1 MKIRKWLL
9 QACLGAGL
17 IGAVSAVG
25 QSSAISYQGRLNA
38 TGTPANGR
46 FDFTLTL
53 FGSATG
59 GTPLAAA
66 VTNLNV
72 SVTNGLFTTS
82 ADFGTSVYAGGNRW
96 LEIAVRT
103 NGVAGLFTTLAP
115 RQALAAAPVA
125 VFALAGNQGAPGAN
139 GAPGTAGQNGTTAFG
154 TGSVS
159 VGGTGLAIPGLTQ
172 TVVVPTNCVVF
183 VTTDGGITTQSTT
196 STGYSIIQVFLQI
209 DGVSPTAG
217 GYAYV
222 TVLNSAGFTGAA
234 AQWSLSQTA
243 TLSAGSHTLAVYA
256 SNVGGSAATVSGSSA
271 SALQG
276 ELTVLFLNK

>member
-1 MKIRKWLL
+1 MKIRKWLR

-17 IGAVSAVG
+17 IGAASALG
-25 QSSAISYQGRLNA
+25 QSSAISYQGRLNT

-46 FDFTLTL
+46 FDIMLTL

-59 GTPLAAA
+59 GTPLVAA

-72 SVTNGLFTTS
+72 SVTNGLFMAS
-82 ADFGTSVYAGGNRW
+82 ADFGTSAYAGGNRW

-103 NGVAGLFTTLAP
+103 NGVAGPFTTLAP
-115 RQALAAAPVA
+115 RQGLAAAPVA
-125 VFALAGNQGAPGAN
+125 VFALTGNQGVPGTN

-159 VGGTGLAIPGLTQ
+159 VGGTGVAIPGLTQ

-183 VTTDGGITTQSTT
+183 VTTDGGLLTQSAT
-196 STGYSIIQVFLQI
+196 STGYSIVQVFLQI
-209 DGVSPTAG
+209 DGVSPAAG

-222 TVLNSAGFTGAA
+222 TALNSAGLTGAA
-234 AQWSLSQTA
+234 AQWSLSQA
-243 TLSAGSHTLAVYA
+243 ITLSAGSHTLAVYA
-256 SNVGGSAATVSGSSA
+256 SNLGGSAATVSGNST

>member
-1 MKIRKWLL
+1 MR
-9 QACLGAGL
+9 QACLVAAL
-17 IGAVSAVG
+17 IVAASALG

-38 TGTPANGR
+38 AGTPANGR
-46 FDFTLTL
+46 FDVVLTL

-59 GTPLAAA
+59 GSPLGAA

-72 SVTNGLFTTS
+72 GVTNGLFTAS
-82 ADFGTSVYAGGNRW
+82 ADFGTSAYAGGNRW

-103 NGVAGLFTTLAP
+103 NGAAGPFTTLAP
-115 RQALAAAPVA
+115 RQGLAAAPVA
-125 VFALAGNQGAPGAN
+125 VFALSGNQGAPGTN

-209 DGVSPTAG
+209 DGVSPAAG

-222 TVLNSAGFTGAA
+222 TVLNSAGLTGAA
-234 AQWSLSQTA
+234 GQWSLSQA
-243 TLSAGSHTLAVYA
+243 ITLSAGSHTLAVYA
-256 SNVGGSAATVSGSSA
+256 SNVGGSAATVSGNST